1 MLKSSLKTQLRNL
14 RNLEFRRKRKFSRQ
28 TQSENIEPKTPET
41 PPNIQLRLFAVW
53 GMLMIA
59 MVGLVF
65 NLYQLQIVQGKKL
78 TKKARNQQMV
88 NVRPYMPRRPVVD
101 RDNNVLAID
110 RPVYTVYSHP
120 KLFELSQE
128 EIAEKIAPIIGKEKA
143 DLVKTF
149 QSKRSGIL
157 LASGVSE
164 DITDKLISLRLNG
177 FEFIQKYSRFYPQDD
192 LVADVV
198 GYVNLDRR
206 GQAGVEY
213 SQEKLLE
220 RSGQTVRMSKS
231 GNGSLMPNYV
241 TEGFLNSDD
250 LKMQLTI
257 DSRVQRVAR
266 AALKEQMTKFSAK
279 RGAVIVMDAV
289 DGSLLALVSQP
300 TYNPNQYAKSDISLF
315 KNWTVAD
322 LYEPGSTFKPVNVA
336 IALENGAI
344 KPDDTFEDPGSIKI
358 GTHTIKNAEKTGY
371 RRLTIPE
378 ILQTSSNIGMVRMI
392 QRLKPSIYY
401 NWLERL
407 GLGQKVETDLPFEV
421 SGQLKSQEQFI
432 SSAIEPATTSFG
444 QGFSLT
450 PLQLVQLHGALANG
464 GKLVTPHVVR
474 GLIDTKSRMHY
485 SRTLPEP
492 RQIFSPTTTQKVVE
506 MMETVVNSGT
516 GKAARISGYRIGGKT
531 GTAQKASPNGG
542 YIKGARITSFVAI
555 LPVESPRYVVFA
567 VVDEPKGENA
577 YGSTVAAPIVKTV
590 MESLIPIEQIP
601 PSSLSTRK

>member
-474 GLIDTKSRMHY
+474 GLIDTKGGMHY

-506 MMETVVNSGT
+506 MMETVVSSGT